1 MQHSELQWELDNK
14 FPDCLIV
21 ISGEDKPPNMK
32 ELWKAVN
39 ITTLTSDS
47 YNQIEIGESDS
58 GKANMLNTFSDSAS
72 TKLSPHCLC
81 QI

>member
-1 MQHSELQWELDNK
+1 
-14 FPDCLIV
+14 
-21 ISGEDKPPNMK
+21 MK

-58 GKANMLNTFSDSAS
+58 DKANMLNTFSDSAA

-81 QI
+81 